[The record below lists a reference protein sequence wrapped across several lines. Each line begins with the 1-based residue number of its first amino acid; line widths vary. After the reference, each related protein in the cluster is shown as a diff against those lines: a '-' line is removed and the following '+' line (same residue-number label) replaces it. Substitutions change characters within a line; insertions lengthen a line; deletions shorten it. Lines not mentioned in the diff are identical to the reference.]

1 MRSSPSSLGSSSR
14 SGSRLRKKH
23 KRLDAICEEEY
34 NRNHGELNEDDGDL
48 NPDAGVR
55 RSSRVRRAPVLLD
68 ASPPPPKK
76 RRRVEKGG
84 ISGGVEGANSL
95 GRENRGSGGAWSS
108 RLRSRAGNVG
118 FRVKEEGESPRGKRK
133 LFEGV
138 VGRRGDGEV
147 GGKEELDGLMPKV
160 VKSKRPGR
168 IKATKHEE
176 GHEEDVSHGS
186 LDESK
191 SQDVEELVLSNSEE
205 SDSASETELSG
216 EDQMDDSDVNA
227 SPITGN
233 EEGEQMDDSD
243 GNAPPMIGNE
253 EGDQMDDSDGN
264 ASPMIGNE
272 ERDQMDDSD
281 GKAPPMIGNEEG
293 NQIEN
298 LDGNVPPM
306 VGNEERSLSNDLQM
320 QECGVNNELSPVERV
335 DKVDGQLDSVK
346 ESRDAGDV
354 AEQVNNEGSNGKE
367 VDIDDNVLNEANV
380 GKRDE
385 SKHASSDKRG
395 HQRIKEGRR
404 CGLCGGGS
412 DGKPPKRLV
421 QDNGES
427 ENEAYSG
434 SSSSEE
440 TNYDIWDGFDDEP
453 SWLGRL
459 LGPINDHYGIARIW
473 VHLHCAVWS
482 PEVYFANFGCLKN
495 VRAALFRGRALK
507 CTRCGR
513 RGATTGCRVDRC
525 PKTYHLPCARASG
538 CIFDHRKF
546 LIACTDHRHLFQ
558 PRGNKY
564 MARIKKLKARK
575 LMWEI
580 RKRSNEACRKDIG
593 DEERWLENCGEDEEF
608 LKRENKRLHRD
619 LLRIAPVY
627 IGGSDSASE
636 NLFQGWESV
645 AGLKD
650 VIRCMKE
657 VVILPLLYPE
667 LFDNLGLTPPRG
679 VLLHGHPGTGKTL
692 VVRALIGACARGDK
706 RIAYFARK
714 GADCL
719 GKYVG
724 DAERQLRLLFQVAE
738 KCQPSIIFFDE
749 IDGLAPCRTRQQDQ
763 THSSVV
769 STLLA
774 LMDGLK
780 SRGSVVVIGATNRP
794 EAVDPALRRPG
805 RFDREIYFPLPSI
818 EDRASILS
826 LHTQKWPKPITG
838 SLLEWIAR
846 KTPGF
851 AGADLQA
858 LCTQAAI
865 NALKRNFPLQE
876 VLSLAAED
884 KHSSCKNIALPSF
897 AVEERD
903 WLEAFFA
910 SPLPCSRRDAG
921 NAANDVVCS
930 SLPTRLIPCLLQPLC
945 TLLVSLYLDERLWLP
960 LSISKAV
967 TVIKDVMISALD
979 KKQKPFDRWWLYM
992 DDFLQETNIVYELKK
1007 KLTCSGILSADN
1019 GVAGSYD
1026 TVHGAND
1033 NDLKLESSARNHLGM
1048 RSGLFTLTNK
1058 SGFRILISG
1067 NPRSGQRHVASCLLH
1082 CFIGN
1087 IEIQKIDMATILQ
1100 EGHGEVVQGI
1110 AQILMKC
1117 ASRQSC
1123 IVFLPRIDLWAVD
1136 KHFQIAERAG
1146 SCLTMRKSCFT
1157 RNEAVEK
1164 ENETGTEKNLSE
1176 MTKGQT
1182 NTKAS
1187 YAWMSFIEQVE
1198 SIGVSTSLMIMATS
1212 EVPYTELPQK
1222 VREFFKS
1229 YQSKDSQS
1237 TPLEQTVPRFSVQ
1250 VDGNFDNDL
1259 VINLSAAELLRN
1271 VVEQQVQLIHQ
1282 RSHVHMGAQKGH
1294 RTYESIEVCKDKV
1307 CQRKEDGSA
1316 NDNDKGE
1323 IQHESFTKVPPTPN
1337 SKTLK
1342 GKSTVLL
1349 AISTLGYQI
1358 LLYPHFAELC
1368 WVTSKLN
1375 EGPCADVSG
1384 PWRGWPFNSCII
1396 RPNNSLDKVVV
1407 SYSSSGVKSR
1417 EGSGLVRGLIA
1428 VGLSAYRGVYKSV
1441 REVSLDVRK
1450 VLEILVEKIN
1460 TKIQAGKDR
1469 YQYFRILSQVAYLE
1483 DMVNNWAYSLLSLEQ
1498 DSPELKAKVIP
1509 ASGGSL
1515 HSNLMFENHQTE
1527 GEDCRLVVPVDDQ
1540 GLETLD
1546 GSHKGIAAEATECL
1560 ASNDK
1565 NDNLDIIDCDGGNA
1579 GSEGSLPNHSF
1590 SDKHINNTAAANQP
1604 LHSSK
1609 SQENGTLFE
1618 QSESATAGNNEV
1630 VGGELGISKDL
1641 DSVAL
1646 SENGLHTA
1654 CELETQNVEV
1664 GNCPISD
1671 QPLGLS
1677 SVETGTKICDS
1688 KSDKHENA
1696 TDNNVFSSNGWVPAE
1711 SGVICLYQ
1719 CCPACLHSLHHLTM
1733 KILVGEL
1740 GLNSDQWTVE
1750 DVHDVVA
1757 SLSVD
1762 LISAVRKCFMAE
1774 DFIDFSNKT
1783 SRHEKHGTSLD
1794 CLNVKTCNPGNQGK
1808 DVVPVECHSHSASQ
1822 HATATKDTA
1831 LNEESPKLDLK
1842 FVFRDG
1848 VLVHM
1853 DPDKDV
1859 SLHCKFENLCL
1870 CSLRELILMT
1880 KRPFD

>member
-14 SGSRLRKKH
+14 SGLRLRKKH
-23 KRLDAICEEEY
+23 KRLDAICEDEY
-34 NRNHGELNEDDGDL
+34 TRNHGELNEDNDGLDA
-48 NPDAGVR
+48 DAGVR

-68 ASPPPPKK
+68 ASPAPPKK
-76 RRRVEKGG
+76 RRRVGKGG
-84 ISGGVEGANSL
+84 IGRGGESPKSS
-95 GRENRGSGGAWSS
+95 GRENRGSVGAWSS

-118 FRVKEEGESPRGKRK
+118 FRVKEERESPGGKRK
-133 LFEGV
+133 FFDVV
-138 VGRRGDGEV
+138 VGKRVDA
-147 GGKEELDGLMPKV
+147 KEELEGLMPKV

-186 LDESK
+186 LEESK
-191 SQDVEELVLSNSEE
+191 SQEVQLVSSSDEQ
-205 SDSASETELSG
+205 SDSDSETELSG
-216 EDQMDDSDVNA
+216 EDQMDDSDGTAPSMV
-227 SPITGN
+227 GN
-233 EEGEQMDDSD
+233 ED
-243 GNAPPMIGNE
+243 
-253 EGDQMDDSDGN
+253 GDQMDDSDGN
-264 ASPMIGNE
+264 I
-272 ERDQMDDSD
+272 
-281 GKAPPMIGNEEG
+281 PPMLENEKR
-293 NQIEN
+293 N
-298 LDGNVPPM
+298 
-306 VGNEERSLSNDLQM
+306 LSNYLQM
-320 QECGVNNELSPVERV
+320 EECGHDIESSSQVEHL
-335 DKVDGQLDSVK
+335 DKVDYQLESAKERTSVGN
-346 ESRDAGDV
+346 A
-354 AEQVNNEGSNGKE
+354 AEHVDNEGSLGKE
-367 VDIDDNVLNEANV
+367 VDNDESVLKDALKDANIAKEVDVEENVL
-380 GKRDE
+380 KDE
-385 SKHASSDKRG
+385 NAWRNDELKHASNDKRG
-395 HQRIKEGRR
+395 HLRIKEGRR

-412 DGKPPKRLV
+412 DGKPPKRLA

-427 ENEAYSG
+427 ENEAYCG

-453 SWLGRL
+453 GWLGRL
-459 LGPINDHYGIARIW
+459 LGPINDHHGIARIW

-525 PKTYHLPCARASG
+525 PRTYHLPCARASG

-558 PRGNKY
+558 PHGSKY
-564 MARIKKLKARK
+564 LARIKKLKARK
-575 LMWEI
+575 MMWEI
-580 RKRSNEACRKDIG
+580 RKRSNEACKKDIG

-627 IGGSDSASE
+627 IGGSDSAKE
-636 NLFQGWESV
+636 NSFQGWESV

-749 IDGLAPCRTRQQDQ
+749 IDGLAPVRTRQQDQ

-876 VLSLAAED
+876 VLSSAAEE
-884 KHSSCKNIALPSF
+884 KHSGSKHIPLPSF

-903 WLEAFFA
+903 WLEAVFS
-910 SPLPCSRRDAG
+910 SPLPCSQRDAG

-930 SLPTRLIPCLLQPLC
+930 PLPIQLIPCLLQPLC
-945 TLLVSLYLDERLWLP
+945 TILVSLYLDERLCLP

-967 TVIKDVMISALD
+967 AVIKDAMISALD
-979 KKQKPFDRWWLYM
+979 KRKKPFDCWWLHM
-992 DDFLQETNIVYELKK
+992 DNFLQESRTVYELKR
-1007 KLTCSGILSADN
+1007 KLTCSGILSADDGITCSN
-1019 GVAGSYD
+1019 N
-1026 TVHGAND
+1026 TVDDANA
-1033 NDLKLESSARNHLGM
+1033 NNLKLESSTRNHLGM
-1048 RSGLFTLTNK
+1048 RGGLFALTNN

-1067 NPRSGQRHVASCLLH
+1067 NPRSGQRHLASCLLH

-1087 IEIQKIDMATILQ
+1087 IEMQKIDMATILQ

-1123 IVFLPRIDLWAVD
+1123 LVFLPRIDLWALE
-1136 KHFQIAERAG
+1136 KHFQIAERSD
-1146 SCLTMRKSCFT
+1146 SCFTMEKSCFT
-1157 RNEAVEK
+1157 PNQVVEK
-1164 ENETGTEKNLSE
+1164 ESEISTEKNSTE
-1176 MTKGQT
+1176 MTNGQA

-1187 YAWMSFIEQVE
+1187 FAWMSFIEQVE
-1198 SIGVSTSLMIMATS
+1198 SISVSTSLMILATS
-1212 EVPYTELPQK
+1212 EVPYTELPRK
-1222 VREFFKS
+1222 VREFFKN
-1229 YQSKDSQS
+1229 YQSKDS
-1237 TPLEQTVPRFSVQ
+1237 LEQTVPRYTVQ
-1250 VDGNFDNDL
+1250 IDGNFDRDM
-1259 VINLSAAELLRN
+1259 VINLSVLELLRN
-1271 VVEQQVQLIHQ
+1271 VVEQMVQLIHQ
-1282 RSHVHMGAQKGH
+1282 RSHVHMGGQKGPT
-1294 RTYESIEVCKDKV
+1294 TYESIEDCKDKV
-1307 CQRKEDGSA
+1307 CQRKEYGSA
-1316 NDNDKGE
+1316 TDKKSQ
-1323 IQHESFTKVPPTPN
+1323 IQLESFTKVPPTPN
-1337 SKTLK
+1337 SKSLK
-1342 GKSTVLL
+1342 GKSTLLL

-1358 LLYPHFAELC
+1358 LVYPHFAELC
-1368 WVTSKLN
+1368 WVTSKLK

-1396 RPNNSLDKVVV
+1396 RPNNSQDKVSV
-1407 SYSSSGVKSR
+1407 SCSSGSIKSR
-1417 EGSGLVRGLIA
+1417 EASGLVRGLIA
-1428 VGLSAYRGVYKSV
+1428 VGLSAYRGVYTSV
-1441 REVSLDVRK
+1441 REVSLDVRR
-1450 VLEILVEKIN
+1450 VLEVLIENIN

-1498 DSPELKAKVIP
+1498 DSPEHTTKVTP

-1515 HSNLMFENHQTE
+1515 NTNLTCENHQSE
-1527 GEDCRLVVPVDDQ
+1527 GEDCHLVVPRYGHDVEA
-1540 GLETLD
+1540 LEENHNEIPSETT
-1546 GSHKGIAAEATECL
+1546 GYHT
-1560 ASNDK
+1560 SNDK
-1565 NDNLDIIDCDGGNA
+1565 NGNLNVTDCDNGNA
-1579 GSEGSLPNHSF
+1579 SSEGSLQNHSL
-1590 SDKHINNTAAANQP
+1590 SDKHINNYAAAAANQP
-1604 LHSSK
+1604 LHPST
-1609 SQENGTLFE
+1609 SQENGTLLVAH
-1618 QSESATAGNNEV
+1618 ESLIAGNNEEV
-1630 VGGELGISKDL
+1630 RGELGISDNLSK
-1641 DSVAL
+1641 SMGIPFVVL
-1646 SENGLHTA
+1646 SENGVHSA
-1654 CELETQNVEV
+1654 VEPETQIVEIL
-1664 GNCPISD
+1664 NCPAPD
-1671 QPLGLS
+1671 QPLRLS
-1677 SVETGTKICDS
+1677 SPLQDIGAKSSDV

-1696 TDNNVFSSNGWVPAE
+1696 TDNNVSSSNVSAPAD

-1719 CCPACLHSLHHLTM
+1719 CCPACLHSLHLLIK
-1733 KILVGEL
+1733 KILVGDW
-1740 GLNSDQWTVE
+1740 GLNSNQWTVE
-1750 DVHDVVA
+1750 DAQDAVA

-1762 LISAVRKCFMAE
+1762 LISAVRKSFVAE
-1774 DFIDFSNKT
+1774 DFIDSSNKT
-1783 SRHEKHGTSLD
+1783 SRHENHGISLD
-1794 CLNVKTCNPGNQGK
+1794 CLNPRMCNAENQDK
-1808 DVVPVECHSHSASQ
+1808 DAVAAECVSHSACQ
-1822 HATATKDTA
+1822 HATAVEDTV
-1831 LNEESPKLDLK
+1831 LNEESAMGNFKY
-1842 FVFRDG
+1842 VIRDG
-1848 VLVHM
+1848 VLVHV

-1859 SLHCKFENLCL
+1859 SVHCKFENLCL

-1880 KRPFD
+1880 KRPFFY